1 MLLIGEQLD
10 QHKSFVGMMVSM
22 SSQIR
27 FTLFFSDWD
36 EEGNKYLK
44 DEIIEM
50 LEIPPSTTFD
60 LFLKK

>member
-50 LEIPPSTTFD
+50 LG
-60 LFLKK
+60 LQKAYLKWLLVTK